1 MIKSVQL
8 LILATLFH
16 CAPLAAQGATTPSPQ
31 LKAGAMVVP
40 DPDTTKIAD
49 LERNNLEAR
58 YKEDIAEIK
67 ADVLKAQTSWFEV
80 LTSSMIALFGV
91 LITVVVLILAW
102 RLDKTARAE
111 IAAAKRDMDAQAI
124 IYLT

>member
-1 MIKSVQL
+1 
-8 LILATLFH
+8 
-16 CAPLAAQGATTPSPQ
+16 
-31 LKAGAMVVP
+31 MVVP